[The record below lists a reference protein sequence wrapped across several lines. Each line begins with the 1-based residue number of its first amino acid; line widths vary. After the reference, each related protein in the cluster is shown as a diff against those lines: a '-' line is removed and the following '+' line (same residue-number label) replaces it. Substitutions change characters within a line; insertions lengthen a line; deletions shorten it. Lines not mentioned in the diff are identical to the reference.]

1 MTTATTVAEL
11 IAALNDRSPAVRKRT
26 AETLGE
32 LEEVQAV
39 EPLTRALMDSDTN
52 VRVHA
57 ALALGMIGDMSA
69 TAPLT
74 YALKDEEDDAVRGAL
89 ETALDMVKQK
99 VMSKKMRIF

>member
-11 IAALNDRSPAVRKRT
+11 IAALNDRSPAVRKRA

-74 YALKDEEDDAVRGAL
+74 YALKDEEDEAVRGAL
-89 ETALDMVKQK
+89 EPP
-99 VMSKKMRIF
+99 

>member
-1 MTTATTVAEL
+1 
-11 IAALNDRSPAVRKRT
+11 
-26 AETLGE
+26 
-32 LEEVQAV
+32 
-39 EPLTRALMDSDTN
+39 MDSDTN

-74 YALKDEEDDAVRGAL
+74 YALKDEEDEAVRGAL

-99 VMSKKMRIF
+99 VRSKKMRIF